1 MSNELEALGLLTRT
15 PDPSDKRRF
24 WVDGETEALAR
35 VREILARLQAE
46 A

>member
-1 MSNELEALGLLTRT
+1 MSTARGSRPAHAD

-24 WVDGETEALAR
+24 WVDGEPEVLGR